1 MNGTQVELADAAKLA
16 DHELVQ
22 MLLIRLDKKFPTPP
36 VPVQAIDD
44 EVEFFKAA
52 GLYED
57 LDEAEWSTIG
67 KIVKSRVKITMEEGT
82 TLAAPTY
89 VDWLA
94 DRHDDINWQRW
105 VAYKQLLFSKG
116 FAPSVVG
123 TLDQATK
130 EILNCLGDPSREGKW
145 KRRGLVIGDVQ
156 SGKTATY
163 LGVVNRAADAGYK
176 LVILLAGGTEALR
189 KQTQFRVDEG
199 LLGRDTA
206 RESITFG
213 VGKWQTTGFVGA
225 QAMTTQA
232 TDFRK
237 TSKQATSILVDANS
251 PTPLVFIV
259 KKNKT
264 ALENVRDWIANQL
277 DGASQLDVPML
288 LVDDESDYASV
299 NTKDQDSPTVIN
311 ALIREVLALATQ
323 TSYLAFTAT
332 PFANVFIDHETEDET
347 LGDDLFPSDYI
358 RTLEAPSNYVG
369 SGSYFGTEDEN
380 DSARL
385 VDLTDA
391 DDYFPYKHKSQLQVP
406 GLPDSLHE
414 ALRTFVVASA
424 LREQR
429 GDSSPRSMLV
439 NVSRFKSVQAQVH
452 ALIETEFEHI
462 RNAVELHAVGSVG
475 GAQHRELAR
484 LRQAYT
490 HRYAGDLSGWE
501 ALIPFLK
508 SAVNGVS
515 VRLIN
520 SDRVKKASDLA
531 EVETDRMIAVG
542 GDVLSRGL
550 TLEGLTVSYF
560 HRLVGASDTL
570 LQMARWFGYRPG
582 YDDLCRVWI
591 PDEVADQF
599 RYVAGIVD
607 DLRAQL
613 RAMKKQNL
621 TPKDFGLRVRMHPE
635 SLLIT
640 ARNKMKAAEAKA
652 WTVNVAGAKNLETV
666 RLSSNISVIKD
677 NHQAVRKL
685 VEVIEAGHP
694 DATWSDGT
702 GTIRAVHGVDHQSVA
717 DFLDSYVAFVGDPF
731 FADSAL
737 AEFIRNTKTDR
748 FKRWTVGFVPG
759 NGSEV
764 TLTETLSFKRPIR
777 AVASSAAV
785 RIGDAEAIP
794 LRVSGSSSRL
804 AGSTDVARAG
814 EEVDHRLKEP
824 EVYSTLAK
832 PVLLLYLV
840 EPRLKETSGE
850 TSGMSVQDA
859 TGMQLLESI
868 DDAGL
873 EHLVGV
879 KVGIPGT
886 PGEKGAEV
894 KYMLN
899 SVALGAWQ
907 GAAFEEPVGDDLS
920 DVDGAD
926 DE

>member
-1 MNGTQVELADAAKLA
+1 MNVAHQETNKLA
-16 DHELVQ
+16 DHEVVQ

-36 VPVQAIDD
+36 VPVLAIDE
-44 EVEFFKAA
+44 EVSFFKSV
-52 GLYED
+52 GLYDD
-57 LDEAEWSTIG
+57 LSNADWIVIG
-67 KIVKSRVKITMEEGT
+67 KIVKSRVKITMDEGT
-82 TLAAPTY
+82 TLVAPTY

-94 DRHDDINWQRW
+94 ERHDGISWQRW

-116 FAPSVVG
+116 FSPSVVG
-123 TLDQATK
+123 SLDQATS
-130 EILNCLGDPSREGKW
+130 EVLNCLGDPTREGSW

-176 LVILLAGGTEALR
+176 LIILLAGGTEALR

-199 LLGRDTA
+199 LLGRDTS
-206 RESITFG
+206 RESASFG
-213 VGKWQTTGFVGA
+213 VGKWHVAGFVGA

-237 TSKQATSILVDANS
+237 TSKQATSILVDPNS
-251 PTPLVFIV
+251 PTPLVFVI

-264 ALENVRDWIANQL
+264 ALENVRDWVAAQRN
-277 DGASQLDVPML
+277 GSAQLDVPML
-288 LVDDESDYASV
+288 VIDDESDYASV

-311 ALIREVLALATQ
+311 ALIREVLGLATR

-347 LGDDLFPSDYI
+347 LGDDLFPQDYI
-358 RTLEAPSNYVG
+358 RTLEAPTNYVG
-369 SGSYFGTEDEN
+369 SAAYFGTEDVI
-380 DSARL
+380 DSDRL

-391 DDYFPYKHKSQLQVP
+391 DEHFPYRHKSHLHVAA
-406 GLPDSLHE
+406 LPASLHE

-424 LREQR
+424 IREQR
-429 GDSSPRSMLV
+429 GDSSPRAMLV

-452 ALIETEFEHI
+452 GLIEVEFERI
-462 RNAVELHAVGSVG
+462 RNAVELHAVGSAG
-475 GAQHRELAR
+475 GLEHNELAR
-484 LRQAYT
+484 LRETYGVQYGGTA
-490 HRYAGDLSGWE
+490 ADWDSLSR
-501 ALIPFLK
+501 FLK
-508 SAVNGVS
+508 AAVNGVG
-515 VRLIN
+515 VKLIN
-520 SDRVKKASDLA
+520 SDRVRNAADLT

-570 LQMARWFGYRPG
+570 LQMARWFGYRPN
-582 YDDLCRVWI
+582 YDDVCRVWI
-591 PDEVADQF
+591 PEEVAHQF

-613 RAMKKQNL
+613 RAMKKQGL

-640 ARNKMKAAEAKA
+640 ARNKMKAAEVKA

-666 RLSSNISVIKD
+666 RLSSAIPVIAD
-677 NHQAVRKL
+677 NHEAVSRMVAA
-685 VEVIEAGHP
+685 VEFEHP
-694 DATWSDGT
+694 GATWDDGT
-702 GTIRAVHGVDHQSVA
+702 GTVRAIHDVDREIVA
-717 DFLDSYVAFVGDPF
+717 RFLDEYVAFVGDPF

-737 AEFIRNTKTDR
+737 ASFVRTTKTER
-748 FKRWTVGFVPG
+748 FKRWTVGFIPG
-759 NGSEV
+759 KGSAV
-764 TLTETLSFKRPIR
+764 TLSDRLTLQRPTR

-785 RIGDAEAIP
+785 RVSGVDVIP

-814 EEVDHRLKEP
+814 EAVDHRLTEP
-824 EVYSTLAK
+824 EVYSSLSK
-832 PVLLLYLV
+832 PVLLIYLV
-840 EPRLKETSGE
+840 EPSLKATPDKKSGPA
-850 TSGMSVQDA
+850 TNHDA
-859 TGMQLLESI
+859 TGAELLKAIRESGI
-868 DDAGL
+868 D
-873 EHLVGV
+873 HLVGV
-879 KVGIPGT
+879 KVGIPGAAD
-886 PGEKGAEV
+886 EKGAEI

-907 GAAFEEPVGDDLS
+907 GAAFEEHAGDELL
-920 DVDGAD
+920 DVDGVD